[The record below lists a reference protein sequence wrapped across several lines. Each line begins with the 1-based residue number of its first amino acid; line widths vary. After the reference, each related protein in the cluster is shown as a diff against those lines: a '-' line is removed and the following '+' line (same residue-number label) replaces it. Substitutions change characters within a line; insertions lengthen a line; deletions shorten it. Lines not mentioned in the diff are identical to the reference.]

1 MKFELTILGS
11 SSALPTSQRNLTAHM
26 LNVYERFFLIDCGEG
41 TQLQIRKN
49 KLRLSKI
56 NHIFISHNHGD
67 HIYGLFGLLSSFNLL
82 GRTNDLNIYAH
93 KELRKGIKYIIRNYE
108 SQFNYKIQFHELN
121 PNTKEKIF
129 EDKNIEVYAF
139 PLLHKI
145 PTSGFLFVEKPR
157 LPNIK
162 KEYVQKYNIPIRD
175 IRNIKEGG
183 SYVTKEGIEIFHQEL
198 TYPPYK
204 PRSYAYCTDTAY
216 NRDILPIIKNVDL
229 LYHEATFNEEHAELA
244 GETFHST
251 AKQAATIAKEAEAK
265 SLIIGHFSSRYKKID
280 QHLAEAKSIFKNTI
294 TAYDGLYFSVDP
306 VRMTREH

>member
-108 SQFNYKIQFHELN
+108 SQFSYKIQFHELN

-183 SYVTKEGIEIFHQEL
+183 SYVTKEGIEISHQEL

-265 SLIIGHFSSRYKKID
+265 SLIIGHFSSRYKKTD